1 MGYFSYDKLTLE
13 SQIMKKI
20 IVIIPLFLFC
30 SAWASEKC
38 EDESR
43 AYVEIREDYKS
54 LAELRAELRVASARA
69 GGLTGEQY
77 AIETGR
83 IRMLDLQGQMVFN
96 HMGGAKGDK
105 LYKRAYAECVAEE
118 KAIAD
123 RIARQE
129 AREEAKAAKG
139 RVWK

>member
-1 MGYFSYDKLTLE
+1 
-13 SQIMKKI
+13 MKKL
-20 IVIIPLFLFC
+20 IVIIPLFLLC
-30 SAWASEKC
+30 SAWASERC
-38 EDESR
+38 EDEAR
-43 AYVEIREDYKS
+43 TYVEIREDYKS

-69 GGLTGEQY
+69 GGLTGAAY
-77 AIETGR
+77 ASEIGR
-83 IRMLDLQGQMVFN
+83 IKMMDLNGQIVFN

-105 LYKRAYAECVAEE
+105 LYKRAFAECVAEE

-139 RVWK
+139 RIYK

>member
-38 EDESR
+38 EDEAR

-96 HMGGAKGDK
+96 
-105 LYKRAYAECVAEE
+105 RVC
-118 KAIAD
+118 
-123 RIARQE
+123 E
-129 AREEAKAAKG
+129 ARNHLVG
-139 RVWK
+139 